1 MGRFILTTFLLVS
14 LGSAQSG
21 SGTLTGTVKDATGA
35 PVPAAR
41 IKIVNTATGVSVETI
56 SNESGLY
63 RASSLV
69 PAAYRLEVNLPGFDR
84 LVRSGVSVEVGQTVS
99 LDLTLA
105 VGAQTETMTVTE
117 AAPLTESQSS
127 NIAQVVNR
135 QMLAGLPMP
144 NRAAS
149 SLAALAPGVVMI
161 DSGSG
166 TAENYPVFSVAGG
179 RARNQNFV
187 LDGGNVSNAVGLTR
201 PQQLTT
207 LPVDAM
213 QEFRVISNNY
223 SAEYGHSTGGIV
235 TMSTRAGTN
244 EFHGSLFESLRN
256 DVFDARNFFAARKPP
271 IHLNQ
276 FGGTLGGPL
285 KTGTTF
291 FFGSWERTRQQ

>member
-1 MGRFILTTFLLVS
+1 MGRFIPAFFLLVS

-41 IKIVNTATGVSVETI
+41 IRIVNTASGVSVETI
-56 SNESGLY
+56 SNAEGLY

-69 PAAYRLEVNLPGFDR
+69 PAAYRLEVDLPGFDR
-84 LVRSGVSVEVGQTVS
+84 LVRTNVVVEVGQVVS

-117 AAPLTESQSS
+117 AAPLTDSQSS
-127 NIAQVVNR
+127 NIAQTVNR
-135 QMLAGLPMP
+135 QMLAGLPLP

-161 DSGSG
+161 DSGAG

-179 RARNQNFV
+179 RARNQTFI

-201 PQQLTT
+201 PQQLTS

-213 QEFRVISNNY
+213 QEFRVIANNY

-235 TMSTRAGTN
+235 TMSTRAGGN
-244 EFHGSLFESLRN
+244 EYHGTVFESLRN
-256 DVFDARNFFAARKPP
+256 DVFDARNFFAGTKPP
-271 IHLNQ
+271 IRLNQ
-276 FGGTLGGPL
+276 FGGALGGRIVKD
-285 KTGTTF
+285 KTHF
-291 FFGSWERTRQQ
+291 FATWEQT